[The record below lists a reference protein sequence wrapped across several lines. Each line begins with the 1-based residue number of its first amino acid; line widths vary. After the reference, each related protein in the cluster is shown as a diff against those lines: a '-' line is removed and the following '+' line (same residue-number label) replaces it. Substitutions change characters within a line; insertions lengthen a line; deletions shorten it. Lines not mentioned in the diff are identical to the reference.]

1 MDSMDSLRIIWDD
14 PNDQNG
20 NVSHIA
26 EHGLSVEDVEDVL
39 MSPTSEGS
47 SSSSGRPC
55 LWGYTSE
62 GMYIIV
68 VYERIDEDSIRVVT
82 AYEVPERG

>member
-1 MDSMDSLRIIWDD
+1 MDFLRIIWDEPD
-14 PNDQNG
+14 DQNG
-20 NVSHIA
+20 NVCHIA

-47 SSSSGRPC
+47 SASSGRPC
-55 LWGYTSE
+55 LWGYTAE
-62 GMYIIV
+62 GMHIIV
-68 VYERIDEDSIRVVT
+68 VYERIDEVSIRVVT